1 MENITSANPLFK
13 ALEAG
18 LLAALAVLI
27 KDGIQKMQT
36 PPEQPK
42 DSDSQ

>member
-27 KDGIQKMQT
+27 KEGIQKMQT

-42 DSDSQ
+42 EPDAQ

>member
-1 MENITSANPLFK
+1 MENNTSANPLFK

-18 LLAALAVLI
+18 LLAALVVLI
-27 KDGIQKMQT
+27 KEGIQKMQT

-42 DSDSQ
+42 DSNSQ

>member
-18 LLAALAVLI
+18 LLAALAILI

-42 DSDSQ
+42 DSNSQ